1 MFSAMFLFN
10 ALLQALLFIWL
21 VQIWRKTRA
30 AAAAVLLIPQFF
42 LIWDNLIVGSGQWIG
57 FGELLESLSWPR
69 FWAHWLFGS
78 WLIIASGSILRL
90 AGFGWAQKRWVMA
103 LFCLLT
109 VGVVAYEVSSNWH
122 ATLMPVCEYD
132 LLRYSTSVRAEHL
145 CSPEQTVVPG
155 GGAPLGPLVTV
166 FVVIGVGAVLA
177 IRRRFPWMLVGGVL
191 MFISATPPLMRSKLD
206 NFGEVM
212 IALGAIWAVARFAS
226 RDRSIRLGV
235 GS

>member
-1 MFSAMFLFN
+1 MFSAMFLVN
-10 ALLQALLFIWL
+10 AVLQAVLFVWL
-21 VQIWRKTRA
+21 VRIWRRTRA

-42 LIWDNLIVGSGQWIG
+42 LIWDNSIVGSGQWIG
-57 FGELLESLSWPR
+57 FGELLESLNWAR

-78 WLIIASGSILRL
+78 WLIVASGSILRL
-90 AGFGWAQKRWVMA
+90 AGFRRAQQRWIMA

-109 VGVVAYEVSSNWH
+109 VGVVGYEVHGNWH

-132 LLRYSTSVRAEHL
+132 LLRYNTSVRAEHL
-145 CSPEQTVVPG
+145 CSPEQAVVPG

-166 FVVIGVGAVLA
+166 FVVIGVGAALA
-177 IRRRFPWMLVGGVL
+177 LRRRFPWMLVGGIL
-191 MFISATPPLMRSKLD
+191 MFISATPLLMRYKLD

-212 IALGAIWAVARFAS
+212 IAFGAIWAVAHFTS
-226 RDRSIRLGV
+226 RDRTIRFRV